1 MTVGVACQ
9 TAGMRLSGV
18 FGPPGSW
25 PVQDLVAI
33 SEEFDAALVAEAYR
47 AGVFPMPLHN
57 ALPPDAMGWWS
68 PVHRGIL
75 PIDDLRVTR
84 SLRKSV
90 RRYALTVDA
99 AFDAVLARCADPRRP
114 DGWIDGRIR
123 EVYGELHA
131 AGVVHS
137 VEAWTPQGD
146 LAGGLYGVSMGGL
159 FAGESMFHDA
169 RIGRDASKAAL
180 LGLVRVLAGE
190 GVVSD
195 AYSAGGGASRGDGV
209 LLDVQW
215 VTDHLATLG
224 AVEVDRV
231 DYLRMLSE
239 ALDLPAPDWTAAAHA
254 AQRAAPE
261 ARPHLHARATPSG
274 S

>member
-99 AFDAVLARCADPRRP
+99 AFDAVTAWDVLEHVQADHEVERLAGKGKRAQRGVRAHRDVLEVEGDGGVGVSQARGRGLDGPDGRDLQEPGPGSHRTPTPQEQLHGTVALAR
-114 DGWIDGRIR
+114 
-123 EVYGELHA
+123 A
-131 AGVVHS
+131 ALRAHPVG
-137 VEAWTPQGD
+137 
-146 LAGGLYGVSMGGL
+146 LAG
-159 FAGESMFHDA
+159 
-169 RIGRDASKAAL
+169 
-180 LGLVRVLAGE
+180 
-190 GVVSD
+190 
-195 AYSAGGGASRGDGV
+195 
-209 LLDVQW
+209 
-215 VTDHLATLG
+215 
-224 AVEVDRV
+224 
-231 DYLRMLSE
+231 
-239 ALDLPAPDWTAAAHA
+239 P
-254 AQRAAPE
+254 
-261 ARPHLHARATPSG
+261 
-274 S
+274 